1 MFGKKCVRCGKRIR
15 GSFLFCPFCGINTV
29 DIAKEEKDYGMLGRN
44 DFNSQN
50 VPAHPFLPGVN
61 PLINNMLSGALGNMM
76 KMLEKEM
83 QGSIKKETPSIKNN
97 SNFQLFINGKKVNI
111 PGIQEQEE
119 VKEKKPK
126 KAKINFPAPSAEVIK
141 KSAKL
146 PRKEAKT
153 KLTREDNKIIYEIE
167 SPGVDSFENVLINKL
182 EDSFEVRTFA
192 KDKVFYKNIP
202 IKLPLIKAY
211 FGEGKLFLEF
221 QAK

>member
-1 MFGKKCVRCGKRIR
+1 MVI
-15 GSFLFCPFCGINTV
+15 FLIKWTLEVQKICNF
-29 DIAKEEKDYGMLGRN
+29 L
-44 DFNSQN
+44 
-50 VPAHPFLPGVN
+50 AHSILLN
-61 PLINNMLSGALGNMM
+61 LI
-76 KMLEKEM
+76 
-83 QGSIKKETPSIKNN
+83 
-97 SNFQLFINGKKVNI
+97 
-111 PGIQEQEE
+111 EE